1 MGVMRRDEAP
11 PQIAVWVF
19 IGATF
24 ALSSSVLFG
33 LEGLWRWN
41 LTVLGF
47 VLIVVGMVRLAV
59 EIRGRGGTAAPEDRD
74 QQ

>member
-1 MGVMRRDEAP
+1 MARHEAP
-11 PQIAVWVF
+11 PQIAVWLL

-33 LEGLWRWN
+33 LDGLWRWN

-47 VLIVVGMVRLAV
+47 LLIVVGMVRLTV
-59 EIRGRGGTAAPEDRD
+59 EIRGRGGAAAPDDRD
-74 QQ
+74 QL